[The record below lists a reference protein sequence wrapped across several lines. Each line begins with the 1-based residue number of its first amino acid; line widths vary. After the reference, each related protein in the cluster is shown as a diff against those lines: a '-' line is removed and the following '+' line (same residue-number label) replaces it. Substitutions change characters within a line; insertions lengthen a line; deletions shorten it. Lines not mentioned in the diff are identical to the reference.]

1 MEESDMQNKSF
12 LLLSTSLL
20 IFLFSCVTT
29 GPDTGV
35 TQLTARCGNETRMLL
50 DCKKDYEQFAR
61 TFRMDVGIIEEAAV
75 GFGAG
80 AQQLMRLDSLT
91 ADLLAH
97 KRQVCIDYN
106 NCILSREEY
115 KNEMAFIR
123 RAQLKVRQAASQ
135 FTSGSPPGVESAV
148 STSGEPPKAPPAFD
162 ALFSEVVGALVRP
175 DAYKY
180 SVDSDVSTDS
190 GISADDNNLED
201 STDTGDSTE
210 AIEALE
216 QQGQDSQLSIEEKNV
231 FD

>member
-1 MEESDMQNKSF
+1 MQNKSF
-12 LLLSTSLL
+12 LLLNTSLI

-35 TQLTARCGNETRMLL
+35 TQLTTRCGNETRMLL

-61 TFRMDVGIIEEAAV
+61 TFRADVGIVEKAAV
-75 GFGAG
+75 GFGVG

-135 FTSGSPPGVESAV
+135 FSSGSPPGVGSAV
-148 STSGEPPKAPPAFD
+148 SASGGPPKPPPAFD
-162 ALFSEVVGALVRP
+162 ALFSEIVGTLVRP
-175 DAYKY
+175 EAYEY
-180 SVDSDVSTDS
+180 SVDS
-190 GISADDNNLED
+190 GI
-201 STDTGDSTE
+201 STDTTISTDE
-210 AIEALE
+210 NNIEGLA
-216 QQGQDSQLSIEEKNV
+216 DTDDSIETIETSKPEGDNSKLPAEETGA